1 MNATAETDAG
11 RQEEIGKIILMVTSS
26 LAALLVIAGLIYA
39 AGTGGRSQAAIAAA
53 GCYPGTGS
61 ETSPCLTEPMLHS
74 EYMGITT
81 PATQQMT
88 LDEDAYTA
96 SEGDNLAAARTALT
110 SEVTSIDAFDTGLSG
125 MEFPADMTSI
135 ANAVVSASRAR
146 VTLLTEQAQSVSLTQ
161 LRSYNH
167 RVQQANAAVET
178 ELSLLLKAVDAP
190 VQAS

>member
-11 RQEEIGKIILMVTSS
+11 RQEEIGKVILMVASS

-39 AGTGGRSQAAIAAA
+39 VGTNGRSQAAIAAA

-61 ETSPCLTEPMLHS
+61 EARACMTEPMLHS
-74 EYMGITT
+74 EYMGIMT

-96 SEGDNLAAARTALT
+96 SEGNDLAAARTALT
-110 SEVTSIDAFDTGLSG
+110 AEMTSIDAFDTGLSG
-125 MEFPADMTSI
+125 MEFPSDMTAI
-135 ANAVVSASRAR
+135 ANAVMSASRAR
-146 VTLLTEQAQSVSLTQ
+146 VNLLTEQAQSASLTQ

-167 RVQQANAAVET
+167 RAQEASASVQT
-178 ELSLLLKAVDAP
+178 EMSLLLKAVDAP
-190 VQAS
+190 VPAG